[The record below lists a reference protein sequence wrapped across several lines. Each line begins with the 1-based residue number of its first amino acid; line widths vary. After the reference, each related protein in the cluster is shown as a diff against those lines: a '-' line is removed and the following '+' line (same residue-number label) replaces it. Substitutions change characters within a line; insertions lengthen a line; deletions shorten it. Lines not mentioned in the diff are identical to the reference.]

1 MTIFFGEFITMLS
14 KTPSLQMI
22 TLLTI
27 GVMLVNGW
35 TDAPNAIASLVA
47 SGGMELK
54 KAVRMAAFLNF
65 AGLALMTACNSTV
78 ACTIYHIADFGD
90 SPQKALTALCAALL
104 AIIVWAA
111 AAWSFGI
118 PTSESHALIAGL
130 TGASISIH
138 NGLAGIHGVEWMK
151 VIYGLFFSSFLGFG
165 LGWAGGKMLFLKG
178 KKAYGACQSRRWK
191 KYKSRAEQMQ
201 IAGAA
206 AMAFMHGAQ
215 DGQKFIGVFLMGIFL
230 AKEEMPAGHFYIP
243 FWMTIWCSIVI
254 ASGTAI
260 GGDRIIKTVGVD
272 MVKLRRSQGIVSD
285 AAAAICLLFFS
296 LIGFPVSTT
305 HVKTTAIMGV
315 GIASDAK
322 TVNISIIKEM
332 IFAWLITFPGCCAI
346 GYCVTEIFQKIIH

>member
-1 MTIFFGEFITMLS
+1 
-14 KTPSLQMI
+14 
-22 TLLTI
+22 
-27 GVMLVNGW
+27 
-35 TDAPNAIASLVA
+35 
-47 SGGMELK
+47 
-54 KAVRMAAFLNF
+54 
-65 AGLALMTACNSTV
+65 
-78 ACTIYHIADFGD
+78 
-90 SPQKALTALCAALL
+90 
-104 AIIVWAA
+104 
-111 AAWSFGI
+111 
-118 PTSESHALIAGL
+118 
-130 TGASISIH
+130 
-138 NGLAGIHGVEWMK
+138 
-151 VIYGLFFSSFLGFG
+151 
-165 LGWAGGKMLFLKG
+165 MLFLKG

-305 HVKTTAIMGV
+305 HVK
-315 GIASDAK
+315 
-322 TVNISIIKEM
+322 
-332 IFAWLITFPGCCAI
+332 
-346 GYCVTEIFQKIIH
+346 QQQ